1 MPEFA
6 VDPRIRADS
15 VEVADLA
22 LCHVRLMDDARFPWL
37 LLLPRRAG
45 LTELTDLAPADLA
58 IAMEEVR
65 LAAGALKAVLP
76 YAKLNV
82 AAIGNVVSQLHIHVI
97 GRSPGD
103 AAWPDP
109 VWTYRPR
116 QPRPEGESA
125 RIAGLLRRNIGS
137 AA

>member
-1 MPEFA
+1 MSEFA
-6 VDPRIRADS
+6 VDPRILADS
-15 VEVADLA
+15 VAVGDLT

-45 LTELTDLAPADLA
+45 LTELTDLAPSDLT

-65 LAAGALKAVLP
+65 LASDALKAELP
-76 YAKLNV
+76 FAKLNI
-82 AAIGNVVSQLHIHVI
+82 AAIGNVVSQLHVHVI

-116 QPRPEGESA
+116 QPRADGESG
-125 RIAGLLRRNIGS
+125 RIAGLLQCRMGV

>member
-1 MPEFA
+1 MSEFA
-6 VDPRIRADS
+6 VDPRILADS
-15 VEVADLA
+15 VAVGDLA

-45 LTELTDLAPADLA
+45 LTELTDLPAPDLA
-58 IAMEEVR
+58 RAMEEVR
-65 LAAGALKAVLP
+65 LAADALKAALP
-76 YAKLNV
+76 FAKLNV

-116 QPRPEGESA
+116 QPRTEGESA
-125 RIAGLLRRNIGS
+125 RIAGLLRRSIGS
-137 AA
+137 AT

>member
-1 MPEFA
+1 MPEFV
-6 VDPRIRADS
+6 VDPRILADS
-15 VEVADLA
+15 VAVADLA

-45 LTELTDLAPADLA
+45 LTELTDLSPPDLGK
-58 IAMEEVR
+58 AMEEVR
-65 LAAGALKAVLP
+65 VASDALGAELP
-76 YAKLNV
+76 FAKLNV

-116 QPRPEGESA
+116 QPRPEGESG
-125 RIAGLLRRNIGS
+125 RIAELLRCRMGS
-137 AA
+137 AT